1 MSDAIYSPDVVIV
14 GGGVAG
20 LTVALN
26 LAPRRVC
33 VITKSSLGINTS
45 SSWAQGGIAAAVSKD
60 DSNESHINDTLTTAK
75 GLANIDAI
83 KEVVNNAKGIIDDL
97 EGYGVNFDK
106 NEDGSFNL
114 GLEGA
119 HSFNRIIR
127 SKGDSSGLEIMRGL
141 IEKVKKSDHITV
153 LENVSIDRIMTDNN
167 AIYGVIGRFTDDN
180 VPDSNVIIQSSHVV
194 LATGGLGGIFAN
206 TTNPRSSYGEGIAL
220 ASHAGATL
228 TDMEFVQFHPTGLD
242 FGLDPTP
249 LATEAIRGEGAYLVN
264 QDEERFMF
272 GIHPDHELAK
282 KLLPHGRGSMIAF
295 GIKGGKDAG
304 VAFINNVKLASH
316 LANVGDTRTLV
327 IHPASGT
334 HSQMDEATL
343 KFAGLS
349 HDMIRLS
356 VGIEDIDDI
365 KNDFE
370 IGFRA
375 ARKPRLVSNQ

>member
-26 LAPRRVC
+26 LAPRKVC

-97 EGYGVNFDK
+97 EAYGVNFDK

-153 LENVSIDRIMTDNN
+153 LELS
-167 AIYGVIGRFTDDN
+167 
-180 VPDSNVIIQSSHVV
+180 
-194 LATGGLGGIFAN
+194 L
-206 TTNPRSSYGEGIAL
+206 
-220 ASHAGATL
+220 
-228 TDMEFVQFHPTGLD
+228 
-242 FGLDPTP
+242 
-249 LATEAIRGEGAYLVN
+249 
-264 QDEERFMF
+264 
-272 GIHPDHELAK
+272 IH
-282 KLLPHGRGSMIAF
+282 I
-295 GIKGGKDAG
+295 
-304 VAFINNVKLASH
+304 
-316 LANVGDTRTLV
+316 
-327 IHPASGT
+327 
-334 HSQMDEATL
+334 
-343 KFAGLS
+343 
-349 HDMIRLS
+349 
-356 VGIEDIDDI
+356 
-365 KNDFE
+365 
-370 IGFRA
+370 
-375 ARKPRLVSNQ
+375 